1 MSASQSKGG
10 AFLRSMSPLPLLYGR
25 NSDLQSGSKQLSSKE
40 RKYVSNIDKALT
52 VFDSVEEW
60 ADYISY
66 LSKLQRALQTN
77 PEPQAN
83 HWIPG
88 EFDISKTL
96 SKCLSPKLP
105 SGVHR
110 KALEVYTQIFE
121 ILGVDELGLHIS
133 TWLPGLLPLMS
144 YASISVKPQLIE
156 LLKTYVVPIEPL
168 ILRAVFRGI
177 LLSLLPA
184 LDDTTSE
191 SFDAVLGL
199 IDTFRAHLNNDPH
212 FWQCLFLCIITS
224 PDKRL
229 GALEWLVRRMPLFKI
244 NGEPELRKEAVLEA
258 VDDETRACVTPEP
271 GLLIKAFGEGLIDE
285 NLLVQRGFFDLLIG
299 RLQLH
304 SPILQVLVSNADKQL
319 LVLRATGTVLRKD
332 MSLNRRLWNWLLGP
346 SNTEQVR
353 AAGKTERPVTAETRS
368 QYFRSYGLE
377 HLTQAIAAL
386 LEGSTSSQPRYQ
398 QCIEACKIA
407 VALMDKWEIGQYI
420 VPKILIPIIRCTK
433 ETHET
438 ERMEISDELVK
449 NANAFFDSV
458 ETINIWSDVLRL
470 IKDRDIDLVLF
481 ILRHFRVEEEDMVVL
496 HLPLALLASLAQFD
510 GSKKWIELLRTL
522 LSLIPQR
529 AFLPI
534 EHAEEKY
541 VQVETVDKATF
552 KSEIVAK
559 LEQYYNLT
567 SEEAQLEAPGEK
579 PYTTADL
586 SAILL
591 TLTTHITTVQL
602 ETRQAALFYEFSE
615 ILNELL
621 EKIPNGANQWKDL
634 TLLKAVNGYQSG
646 DFTEDSV
653 PIAFGISLLFKTL
666 AKQTSGAQLLQ
677 TLKTVMD
684 LLWSCLVHPSGKYQA
699 ETVKMICQLEMSV
712 DSHYI
717 EAALSSL
724 FLGSDRLTR
733 MKAFNA
739 LWTHTLALNETEN
752 ILVRPLKLLLDDLT
766 SENETNKL
774 IVSRWIKSTI
784 GTGSINKMFKIL
796 CSGLLSK
803 NSFVNAGK
811 LKNEEDEDF
820 ALFHYQLATIMN
832 LLRTDPQLVSLFKSE
847 PCTLNNEAD
856 VTIISRH
863 RWDVT
868 TYKSLLVTVISRFL
882 SMEAPQSDRTVVEQ
896 YCGCVR
902 ACLSL
907 LEMLIDATEH
917 EFTEIVT
924 SLTKLCK
931 KASLFDDSITTFYLS
946 TISKFMRLAYDSKIA
961 MELFDY
967 ENDGMPPKFAEIVS
981 GGILNSRSSLV
992 LASWNSLILSVA
1004 SYAPELLFRSSFNVT
1019 ACICEKLDEFF
1030 TIKTRFSQTES
1041 EGDSDEAILELI
1053 NGLQE
1058 LLNVNHRYLLATKS
1072 RLFANNS
1079 ASGKES
1085 SFFGSVMQGVFQVEA
1100 PDEKGEDYLRRIE
1113 ILKALKLAVET
1124 CYRIWLWSDEN
1135 SKVKANAIN
1144 VAPSSPLVTRMSS
1157 MIGINTTSTRLIDEE
1172 KPSFLSFT
1180 KTINYNASRLKYRTK
1195 RILESIFVLEPL
1207 ETLET
1212 LMSSQR
1218 NQDSRSDRYSTFKV
1232 IHLLDGAKS
1241 EKIIPLALNSL
1252 MSRVNVASLEQSK
1265 RSSMINE
1272 LNDKDISTF
1281 LTEYMDSLSSDS
1293 VEEIWT
1299 QVISFL
1305 KDVQTNM
1312 SHYRLLLS
1320 DILKFSSIVGV
1331 KLSQTSFGEQRKVRK
1346 DMTDSFIKILTM
1358 ATNVKNATSEDQSI
1372 ASILN
1377 PINILPGTDS
1387 HDSPTSSEPNPE
1399 TPAKIETGVE
1409 NLKSPSVPTMKGAS
1423 PVRDT
1428 VPLEKETAKEELCT
1442 SMVFVVPKVP
1452 VIVQDSDKV
1461 VSCYTTIINNTLI
1474 PLLKNKNAGQ
1484 VPEYGVNLIE
1494 ALSNMNQCLQLK
1506 LWKNLCSDIFMD
1518 SKFFDTPVSSRWNGI
1533 LYSWIKE
1540 DKEKLDELVTRLVP
1554 YHGSSTLFN
1563 WNDSEMS
1570 NKRLNLK
1577 RMAYLLLISPKDSL
1591 LNNVSDLQFR
1601 VTDMLK
1607 NSSNQSLKPVIF
1619 LLLRVIT
1626 FKYSDPHLS
1635 TLWPTVYTELQYVLH
1650 QLWVR
1655 LENPAE
1661 GDRITDAQLEF
1672 DNELVLQA
1680 CKLLDV
1686 LLVLKP
1692 EQFQLTEWLFVSD
1705 TIDAVYRDS
1714 SVPVLSLVDKI
1725 SNLKQMRTKELHD
1738 KIESRVDKL
1747 KRPLLAGH
1755 SRVESIYDL
1764 REFFETLSIQ
1774 NYESEYALL
1783 DADADAIEKDILSDL
1798 FG

>member
-10 AFLRSMSPLPLLYGR
+10 GFLRSMSPLPLLYGR
-25 NSDLQSGSKQLSSKE
+25 NSDLQSGNRQLSSRD
-40 RKYVSNIDKALT
+40 RKYVSNIEKALT

-77 PEPQAN
+77 PEPQIN
-83 HWIPG
+83 HWIPS

-121 ILGVDELGLHIS
+121 ILGVEELGLHVS

-156 LLKTYVVPIEPL
+156 LFKTYVVPIEPS
-168 ILRAVFRGI
+168 ILRVIFRGI

-191 SFDAVLGL
+191 SFDAVLEL
-199 IDTFRAHLNNDPH
+199 IDSFKAQLDNSPH
-212 FWQCLFLCIITS
+212 FWQCLFLCIMTS

-229 GALEWLVRRMPLFKI
+229 GALEWLVRRMPSFGVD
-244 NGEPELRKEAVLEA
+244 GEPELRKDAVLDA

-271 GLLIKAFGEGLIDE
+271 GLLIKAFGEGLVDE

-304 SPILQVLVSNADKQL
+304 SAILQVLVSDADKRL

-346 SNTEQVR
+346 SNSEQAR
-353 AAGKTERPVTAETRS
+353 AGGKAEQLITAETRS

-377 HLTQAIAAL
+377 YLTQAIFAL
-386 LEGSTSSQPRYQ
+386 LEGSASSQPRYQ
-398 QCIEACKIA
+398 QRIEACRIA
-407 VALMDKWEIGQYI
+407 VAIMDKWEIGQYI

-438 ERMEISDELVK
+438 ERMEVFDELVK
-449 NANAFFDSV
+449 NANSFFDSV

-470 IKDRDIDLVLF
+470 IKDGEIDLVLF

-496 HLPLALLASLAQFD
+496 HLPLALLASLAKFD
-510 GSKKWIELLRTL
+510 GSKKWIELLRAL
-522 LSLIPQR
+522 LALIPQR

-534 EHAEEKY
+534 EHADERY
-541 VQVETVDKATF
+541 VSIETVDNATF
-552 KSEIVAK
+552 KSEIIAK

-567 SEEAQLEAPGEK
+567 SEEAQLDAPGEK
-579 PYTTADL
+579 PYNTADL

-602 ETRQAALFYEFSE
+602 KTRQAALFYEFSE
-615 ILNELL
+615 IVNELL

-634 TLLKAVNGYQSG
+634 TLLKTVNDYQSG
-646 DFTEDSV
+646 NFSEDSV

-666 AKQTSGAQLLQ
+666 ARQTSGAQLLKI
-677 TLKTVMD
+677 LKTVMD
-684 LLWSCLVHPSGKYQA
+684 LLWSCLVHPSGKYQV
-699 ETVKMICQLEMSV
+699 ETVKMICQLEISV

-733 MKAFNA
+733 MKAFSA

-752 ILVRPLKLLLDDLT
+752 ILSRPLKLLLDDLS

-774 IVSRWIKSTI
+774 IVSRWIKSTVS
-784 GTGSINKMFKIL
+784 TGSISKVFQIL

-803 NSFVNAGK
+803 NSFVASGTFRS
-811 LKNEEDEDF
+811 EEDEDF
-820 ALFHYQLATIMN
+820 ALLHYQLATIIN
-832 LLRTDPQLVSLFKSE
+832 LLRTDLQLVSIFKNQ
-847 PCTLNNEAD
+847 PCTLNNDAD
-856 VTIISRH
+856 ISILSRH

-868 TYKSLLVTVISRFL
+868 TYKSLLVTFISRFL
-882 SMEAPQSDRTVVEQ
+882 SIDAPKFDRAVVGQ

-907 LEMLIDATEH
+907 LEMLIDGTEH
-917 EFTEIVT
+917 EFTEIIR

-931 KASLFDDSITTFYLS
+931 KASLYGDPITAFYLS
-946 TISKFMRLAYDSKIA
+946 TISKFMRLAHDSKIA
-961 MELFDY
+961 LELFDY
-967 ENDGMPPKFAEIVS
+967 ENDGMPPKFAQIVS
-981 GGILNSRSSLV
+981 DGVLNSRSSLV
-992 LASWNSLILSVA
+992 LASWISLILSVTN
-1004 SYAPELLFRSSFNVT
+1004 YAPELVFRSTFNVT

-1030 TIKTRFSQTES
+1030 TINTRFSQTES
-1041 EGDSDEAILELI
+1041 DGDSDEAILELI

-1058 LLNVNHRYLLATKS
+1058 LLNASHTYLLASKS
-1072 RLFANNS
+1072 GLFAKES

-1100 PDEKGEDYLRRIE
+1100 PDEKGEDHSRRME
-1113 ILKALKLAVET
+1113 ILKAFKLAVET
-1124 CYRIWLWSDEN
+1124 CYRIWLWSDEH
-1135 SKVKANAIN
+1135 SKVKANAIS

-1157 MIGINTTSTRLIDEE
+1157 IIGINTTSTRLIDEE

-1180 KTINYNASRLKYRTK
+1180 KTVNYNASRLKYRTK

-1212 LMSSQR
+1212 LMSAQR
-1218 NQDSRSDRYSTFKV
+1218 TQGSHSDRYSTFKV
-1232 IHLLDGAKS
+1232 IHLLDGTKS

-1252 MSRVNVASLEQSK
+1252 MSRVNMASLDQSK

-1272 LNDKDISTF
+1272 LNDKDVSTF
-1281 LTEYMDSLSSDS
+1281 LTEYMESLSSDS

-1299 QVISFL
+1299 QLMSFL

-1320 DILKFSSIVGV
+1320 DILKFSTIVGV
-1331 KLSQTSFGEQRKVRK
+1331 KLSQISFGEQKKVRK
-1346 DMTDSFIKILTM
+1346 DMTDSFMKVLTM
-1358 ATNVKNATSEDQSI
+1358 ATNVKNATEDQSI

-1377 PINILPGTDS
+1377 PINILPGTDN
-1387 HDSPTSSEPNPE
+1387 HDSTSSSALNSES
-1399 TPAKIETGVE
+1399 TGKIETGAE
-1409 NLKSPSVPTMKGAS
+1409 NLKSPPVPSMRGSS
-1423 PVRDT
+1423 PIKET
-1428 VPLEKETAKEELCT
+1428 PPLEKESAKEELCT
-1442 SMVFVVPKVP
+1442 CLVFVVPKVP
-1452 VIVQDSDKV
+1452 VIVQESDKV
-1461 VSCYTTIINNTLI
+1461 VTCYTTIINSTLA

-1484 VPEYGVNLIE
+1484 VPDYVVNLIE
-1494 ALSNMNQCLQLK
+1494 ALSCMNQCLQLK
-1506 LWKNLCSDIFMD
+1506 LWKNLCYDIMMD
-1518 SKFFDTPVSSRWNGI
+1518 VKFFDTPISARWNRI
-1533 LYSWIKE
+1533 LYNWIKE

-1601 VTDMLK
+1601 VSDMLK

-1619 LLLRVIT
+1619 LLLRVII

-1635 TLWPTVYTELQYVLH
+1635 TLWPTVYTELQFALH
-1650 QLWVR
+1650 QLWMR
-1655 LENPAE
+1655 LESPAE
-1661 GDRITDAQLEF
+1661 GDRVTDAQLEF

-1692 EQFQLTEWLFVSD
+1692 EEFQLTEWLFVSD

-1725 SNLKQMRTKELHD
+1725 SNLRQMRTKELHD
-1738 KIESRVDKL
+1738 KIETRVDNL

-1755 SRVESIYDL
+1755 SKVESVYDL
-1764 REFFETLSIQ
+1764 REFFETLSIH

-1783 DADADAIEKDILSDL
+1783 DADAEAIEKDIFSDL

>member
-10 AFLRSMSPLPLLYGR
+10 GFLRSMSPLPLLYGR
-25 NSDLQSGSKQLSSKE
+25 NSDLHSGSRQLSSKE
-40 RKYVSNIDKALT
+40 RKYVSNVDKALT

-77 PEPQAN
+77 PEPQVN
-83 HWIPG
+83 HWIPS

-156 LLKTYVVPIEPL
+156 LFRTYVVPLEPP
-168 ILRAVFRGI
+168 ILRVIFRGI

-191 SFDAVLGL
+191 SFDAVLEL
-199 IDTFRAHLNNDPH
+199 IDSFKTHLNNNPH
-212 FWQCLFLCIITS
+212 FWQCLFLCVVTS

-229 GALEWLVRRMPLFKI
+229 GALEWLVRRMPSFKVD
-244 NGEPELRKEAVLEA
+244 GEPEPRKDAVLGA

-271 GLLIKAFGEGLIDE
+271 GLLIKAFGEGLVDE

-299 RLQLH
+299 KLQLH
-304 SPILQVLVSNADKQL
+304 SPVLQVLVSSADKQL
-319 LVLRATGTVLRKD
+319 LVLRATATVLRKD

-346 SNTEQVR
+346 SNTEQAR
-353 AAGKTERPVTAETRS
+353 GGGKAEQPATAETRS

-377 HLTQAIAAL
+377 YLTQAIFAL
-386 LEGSTSSQPRYQ
+386 LDGSSSSQPKYQ
-398 QCIEACKIA
+398 QRIEACKIA
-407 VALMDKWEIGQYI
+407 VAIMDKWEIGQYI

-438 ERMEISDELVK
+438 ERIEVFDELVK

-470 IKDRDIDLVLF
+470 IKDGEIDLVLF

-496 HLPLALLASLAQFD
+496 HLPLALLASLAKFD
-510 GSKKWIELLRTL
+510 GSKKWIQLLRAL
-522 LSLIPQR
+522 LALIPQR

-534 EHAEEKY
+534 EHADAKY
-541 VQVETVDKATF
+541 ARIETVDNDTF
-552 KSEIVAK
+552 KSEIIDK

-567 SEEAQLEAPGEK
+567 SEEAQLDTPAEK

-602 ETRQAALFYEFSE
+602 KSRRAALFYEFSE
-615 ILNELL
+615 IVNELL

-646 DFTEDSV
+646 EFSEDSV

-677 TLKTVMD
+677 ILKTVMD
-684 LLWSCLVHPSGKYQA
+684 LLWSCLVHPSGKYQV
-699 ETVKMICQLEMSV
+699 ETVKMICQLEISV

-752 ILVRPLKLLLDDLT
+752 ILVRPLKLLLDDLS

-774 IVSRWIKSTI
+774 IVSRWIRSTVS
-784 GTGSINKMFKIL
+784 TGSINKVFKIL
-796 CSGLLSK
+796 CSGLFSK
-803 NSFVNAGK
+803 NSFVNTGRFS
-811 LKNEEDEDF
+811 NEEDEDF
-820 ALFHYQLATIMN
+820 PLFHYQLTTIIN
-832 LLRTDPQLVSLFKSE
+832 LLRIDSHLVSLFKSE
-847 PCTLNNEAD
+847 ACILSNEAD
-856 VTIISRH
+856 INIMSRH

-882 SMEAPQSDRTVVEQ
+882 SMDAPKSNKTVVGQ

-907 LEMLIDATEH
+907 LEMLIDGTEH
-917 EFTEIVT
+917 EFTEIIT

-931 KASLFDDSITTFYLS
+931 KASLYDDSITTFYLS
-946 TISKFMRLAYDSKIA
+946 TISKFMRLAHDSKIA
-961 MELFDY
+961 LELFDY
-967 ENDGMPPKFAEIVS
+967 ENDGMPPKFAQVVS
-981 GGILNSRSSLV
+981 DGILNSRSSLV
-992 LASWNSLILSVA
+992 LASWNSLILSVTT
-1004 SYAPELLFRSSFNVT
+1004 YAPELVFRSTFNVT

-1030 TIKTRFSQTES
+1030 TINTRFSQTES

-1058 LLNVNHRYLLATKS
+1058 LLNVSHKYLLASKS
-1072 RLFANNS
+1072 GLLANES

-1100 PDEKGEDYLRRIE
+1100 PDEKGEDHLRRME
-1113 ILKALKLAVET
+1113 LLKAFKLAVET

-1157 MIGINTTSTRLIDEE
+1157 TIGLNTTSTRLIDEE

-1180 KTINYNASRLKYRTK
+1180 KTVNYNASRLKYRTK

-1218 NQDSRSDRYSTFKV
+1218 NQASRTDRYSTFKV

-1241 EKIIPLALNSL
+1241 EKVIPLALNSL
-1252 MSRVNVASLEQSK
+1252 MSRVNVASLEHSK

-1272 LNDKDISTF
+1272 LNDKDVSTF
-1281 LTEYMDSLSSDS
+1281 LTDYMDSLSSDS

-1299 QVISFL
+1299 QLISFL

-1312 SHYRLLLS
+1312 SHYRLLLA
-1320 DILKFSSIVGV
+1320 DILKFSTIIGV
-1331 KLSQTSFGEQRKVRK
+1331 KLSQISFGEQRKVRK

-1358 ATNVKNATSEDQSI
+1358 ATNVKNVTSEDQSI

-1377 PINILPGTDS
+1377 PINILPGTDNY
-1387 HDSPTSSEPNPE
+1387 DSPSSSVLNSES
-1399 TPAKIETGVE
+1399 TGKIESAVE
-1409 NLKSPSVPTMKGAS
+1409 NLKSPSVPSMKGMS
-1423 PVRDT
+1423 PIRDT
-1428 VPLEKETAKEELCT
+1428 LPLEKESAKEELCT
-1442 SMVFVVPKVP
+1442 SMVFVVPKVS
-1452 VIVQDSDKV
+1452 VIVQDSDKILT
-1461 VSCYTTIINNTLI
+1461 CYTTIINNTLV

-1484 VPEYGVNLIE
+1484 VPEYVVNLME
-1494 ALSNMNQCLQLK
+1494 ALSNTNQCLQLK
-1506 LWKNLCSDIFMD
+1506 LWKNLCSDIIMD
-1518 SKFFDTPVSSRWNGI
+1518 AKFFDAPISSRWNGI
-1533 LYSWIKE
+1533 FYSWIRE

-1601 VTDMLK
+1601 VSDMLK

-1619 LLLRVIT
+1619 LLLRLIV

-1635 TLWPTVYTELQYVLH
+1635 TLWPTVYTELQFVLH

-1661 GDRITDAQLEF
+1661 VDRVTDAQLEL

-1692 EQFQLTEWLFVSD
+1692 EEFQLTEWLFVSD

-1725 SNLKQMRTKELHD
+1725 SNLRQMRTKELHD
-1738 KIESRVDKL
+1738 KIEGRVDKL

-1755 SRVESIYDL
+1755 SKVESIYDL
-1764 REFFETLSIQ
+1764 REFFETLSIY
-1774 NYESEYALL
+1774 NYESEYALS
-1783 DADADAIEKDILSDL
+1783 DADADAIEKDIFSDL